1 MKVHRIIEQD
11 FPSLPEEVKRA
22 RYKDGRSLR
31 EIVAAAGTT
40 QQHWRRIE
48 EGFVKS
54 LPLETVRN
62 IEEALGIDL
71 GVDVWLKLEA
81 GNFLYSFDTFE
92 IPKLTKISRSQHPSN
107 NHDYYTPKSTETP
120 SSPDSQPGWTK

>member
-81 GNFLYSFDTFE
+81 GNFLYSLDTFE
-92 IPKLTKISRSQHPSN
+92 V
-107 NHDYYTPKSTETP
+107 PKST
-120 SSPDSQPGWTK
+120 